1 MNQYDENVRELPS
14 EQKIVI
20 HTKRS
25 TRSLLQNLT
34 HSLHL
39 GFPHWVKVILSAIGP
54 AMARYKVNCFHLLVA
69 CSQSSF
75 QYFCVDKFSHSGVA
89 NLLPVLV
96 NSVRQLHRYLM
107 RCAIQLKPL
116 KLKAPKAQLIGMWR
130 FLFSGLEFMLSLIW
144 WFLSE
149 VYSING
155 GFALANSLANY

>member
-1 MNQYDENVRELPS
+1 MSSGCIKHVITRRMPSKKNHERISLFVSNFRSSESLKIRKRPRKSLRTLSVVFNVMNQYDENVRELPS

-39 GFPHWVKVILSAIGP
+39 GFPHWVKVILSGIGP

-75 QYFCVDKFSHSGVA
+75 T
-89 NLLPVLV
+89 
-96 NSVRQLHRYLM
+96 SV
-107 RCAIQLKPL
+107 
-116 KLKAPKAQLIGMWR
+116 WT
-130 FLFSGLEFMLSLIW
+130 
-144 WFLSE
+144 
-149 VYSING
+149 
-155 GFALANSLANY
+155 SLATQELQISFQCW